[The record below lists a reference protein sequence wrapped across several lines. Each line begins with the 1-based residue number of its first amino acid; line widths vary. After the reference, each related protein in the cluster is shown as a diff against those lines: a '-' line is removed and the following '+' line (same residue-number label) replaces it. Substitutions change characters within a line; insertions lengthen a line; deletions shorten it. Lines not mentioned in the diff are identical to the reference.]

1 MVRRAFI
8 PVALFT
14 CCIVAALAQD
24 LPKLSRP
31 EEAGFSSERLNRITQ
46 FFQSEVDQGKIP
58 GAVLVVGRNGKMVYR
73 QAVGYQDRE
82 KKSPM
87 KVDSVFRIF
96 SMTKPV
102 TTVAVMMLAEEGKID
117 VMAPVAQY
125 LPEFK
130 DVKVGVESMDP
141 AGGKP
146 MLNLEAPV
154 RPMTV
159 QDLLRHTSGLV
170 YGPFGNTLVHQEYNK
185 ANLFDPG
192 QTLAEFVTKIS
203 KLPLAHQPGTVWEY
217 GMSTDVL
224 ARIVEVVSGMPFDR
238 FLEERITKPLKMP
251 DTAFYMEPARLQ
263 RVAQLQI
270 DPKTGKRPEFGN
282 PDDLTKEKVKWFSGG
297 GGLLST
303 AIRLFSFLPDAG
315 QWRRTRRC
323 ALALAEDAGGDD
335 LGSSACPCATR
346 RRTAGDSGSKSVS
359 RNWTELRAWICSAHR
374 SGTLPGFGFRR
385 RLFLGGGG
393 GDVFLD
399 RSAGEAVRG
408 HDAADALR
416 RSRTGPARAA
426 RDCLWRFSALIKK
439 ECPYL
444 SGLLEASPS
453 TLGTCLVSGCRGWL
467 LPREDAYS

>member
-1 MVRRAFI
+1 MVRRAFL
-8 PVALFT
+8 PVALFA
-14 CCIVAALAQD
+14 CCIVAALGQD

-46 FFQSEVDQGKIP
+46 FFQSEVDKGAIP

-117 VMAPVAQY
+117 VMAPVPQY

-130 DVKVGVESMDP
+130 EVKVGVESMDP

-146 MLNLEAPV
+146 MLKLEAPV

-192 QTLAEFVTKIS
+192 QTLAEFVSKIS

-238 FLEERITKPLKMP
+238 FVEERITKPLKMP
-251 DTAFYMEPARLQ
+251 DTAFYMEPAKLQ

-303 AIRLFSFLPDAG
+303 ASDYSRFCQMLANGGELDGVRLLSPKTLAVMTSDQVPAHARRVGEMQVTQDLNPFPEIGQSFGLGFAV
-315 QWRRTRRC
+315 RT
-323 ALALAEDAGGDD
+323 DQGH
-335 LGSSACPCATR
+335 SPV
-346 RRTAGDSGSKSVS
+346 SGSVGDYF
-359 RNWTELRAWICSAHR
+359 WAGAAGTYFWIDPQEKLYAVMMLQMPFVEA
-374 SGTLPGFGFRR
+374 GPDRR
-385 RLFLGGGG
+385 
-393 GDVFLD
+393 
-399 RSAGEAVRG
+399 
-408 HDAADALR
+408 ALR
-416 RSRTGPARAA
+416 EIVYG
-426 RDCLWRFSALIKK
+426 AL
-439 ECPYL
+439 
-444 SGLLEASPS
+444 
-453 TLGTCLVSGCRGWL
+453 VH
-467 LPREDAYS
+467 

>member
-14 CCIVAALAQD
+14 CCIVAALGQD

-46 FFQSEVDQGKIP
+46 FFQSEVDQGTIP

-82 KKSPM
+82 KKTPM

-170 YGPFGNTLVHQEYNK
+170 YGPFGNTQVHQEYNK

-282 PDDLTKEKVKWFSGG
+282 RDDLTKEKVKWFSGG

-303 AIRLFSFLPDAG
+303 ASRLFSFLPDAG
-315 QWRRTRRC
+315 QRRRTRRR
-323 ALALAEDAGGDD
+323 ALALTEDAGGDD

-374 SGTLPGFGFRR
+374 SGTLPGFGFHR
-385 RLFLGGGG
+385 RLFLGGSG

-416 RSRTGPARAA
+416 RSRTGPSRAA
-426 RDCLWRFSALIKK
+426 RDCLWRFSALK
-439 ECPYL
+439 L
-444 SGLLEASPS
+444 RA
-453 TLGTCLVSGCRGWL
+453 R
-467 LPREDAYS
+467 